1 MAQLCGP
8 LVPKISVC
16 RNFLLRILDQ
26 RKKTGWFDILTSKT
40 NFFFESLVLCS
51 WFKPNSDWNKQWEII
66 YINQGILWLFEK
78 SKSADLAWRK
88 ARRSSLTCSRLL
100 ILSSF
105 SSEFTWLLLK
115 GAYAQSSLR
124 TGRGKMFSKVTP
136 FRFSNLW
143 QWLAWPLCSTEPFL
157 HKKQRGETVKLKYL
171 LTYYHH
177 NNTIKK

>member
-88 ARRSSLTCSRLL
+88 ARRTGLTCSRLL

-124 TGRGKMFSKVTP
+124 TGRGKTLSKVTLSDS
-136 FRFSNLW
+136 R
-143 QWLAWPLCSTEPFL
+143 
-157 HKKQRGETVKLKYL
+157 
-171 LTYYHH
+171 TYD
-177 NNTIKK
+177 NG

>member
-88 ARRSSLTCSRLL
+88 AVEPVWHALAYSFWVPFPQSLLGCSSKGLTPRVHCGLVEVRRCQKSPFQILGLMTMASLTTMLRWA
-100 ILSSF
+100 I
-105 SSEFTWLLLK
+105 FT
-115 GAYAQSSLR
+115 
-124 TGRGKMFSKVTP
+124 
-136 FRFSNLW
+136 
-143 QWLAWPLCSTEPFL
+143 
-157 HKKQRGETVKLKYL
+157 
-171 LTYYHH
+171 
-177 NNTIKK
+177 